1 MSSYEEEHRRNKD
14 KDKDS
19 IVCLTVVLF
28 GLGDNSPHYPLAKYF
43 FGSVKIRKLL
53 FYLFKS

>member
-28 GLGDNSPHYPLAKYF
+28 DLGDNSPHSPLAK
-43 FGSVKIRKLL
+43 
-53 FYLFKS
+53 